1 MQTGCS
7 GPERQYYFDDA
18 GKLLEKQFTPDGYY
32 VGSSGAYVRNGWVLN
47 NGKYYYMNGSGK
59 MIKCSWVG
67 SYYLGSDVVM
77 VTNKWIQW
85 NRKYYY
91 LDSQGIYVKNKWI
104 GSFYLSSNGV
114 MATNSWVGN
123 YWCGSDGQYIKSSWV
138 DNNQYY
144 VNNKRLYVS
153 GSWQKDSVGWY
164 YRVGNDYAKNIT
176 LNINGSVYKFDSRGY
191 WIS

>member
-1 MQTGCS
+1 M
-7 GPERQYYFDDA
+7 DA
-18 GKLLEKQFTPDGYY
+18 T
-32 VGSSGAYVRNGWVLN
+32 
-47 NGKYYYMNGSGK
+47 GK
-59 MIKCSWVG
+59 MVKCSWVG
-67 SYYLGSDVVM
+67 SYYLGSD
-77 VTNKWIQW
+77 
-85 NRKYYY
+85 
-91 LDSQGIYVKNKWI
+91 
-104 GSFYLSSNGV
+104 GV

-123 YWCGSDGQYIKSSWV
+123 YWCGSDGQYVKSSWV

-144 VNNKRLYVS
+144 VNNKRLYVA